1 MDYYVQLIVVLFS
14 CLGLRILTQPKNV
27 ICQPGDKL
35 GFSVETSKP
44 AQAYQ
49 WYLNGIVISNEDKDY
64 DGSTTEV
71 LSINRSL
78 PKHKGFYQCIVMTEL
93 ETSLSTE
100 IATLKIG
107 MRTEVFQ
114 IPYITFIILSI
125 VGPQLLRK

>member
-1 MDYYVQLIVVLFS
+1 MTEYVYWCFRYLDHLFS

-35 GFSVETSKP
+35 EFYIKTSKT

-49 WYLNGIVISNEDKDY
+49 WYWNEKEISKEDKDY

-71 LSINRSL
+71 LCINRCL
-78 PKHKGFYQCIVMTEL
+78 PKHKGSYKCVLVTEL
-93 ETSLSTE
+93 DTSLSTE

-107 MRTEVFQ
+107 MHTELCQ
-114 IPYITFIILSI
+114 KKCSKILPYPLP
-125 VGPQLLRK
+125 V